1 MTANEKELMKL
12 IFEDDNPE
20 EALLIVADIIFS
32 LSAQHESSQEPF
44 AV

>member
-1 MTANEKELMKL
+1 MTANENELMKM

-20 EALLIVADIIFS
+20 EALRIVAEVIFS
-32 LSAQHESSQEPF
+32 LSGQCESFQEPF